1 MTRCSCGF
9 TASEHESTDLRRKNH
24 PLPIDFYRRF
34 TRHVCEFAD
43 KYAQGRLVSVLA
55 GGFSERALVSGV
67 MAHLGGMLDPE
78 SHVIDARWWS
88 TPNLEQVFKVVGFY
102 PFYGF

>member
-24 PLPIDFYRRF
+24 SLPIDFYRRF

-78 SHVIDARWWS
+78 SHVIDTRWWS
-88 TPNLEQVFKVVGFY
+88 TQNLEQVSKVIGFY
-102 PFYGF
+102 PLL